1 MVEMSARAAKN
12 QMKAFGIGGKTS
24 SSIRSTLNKKRKPS
38 PKKDVKE
45 AAGVP
50 SAKRAL
56 GTWRV

>member
-1 MVEMSARAAKN
+1 MSARAAKT

-24 SSIRSTLNKKRKPS
+24 FSTKSRLDKKRKPS
-38 PKKDVKE
+38 SKKDVKE

>member
-1 MVEMSARAAKN
+1 MSARAAKN

-24 SSIRSTLNKKRKPS
+24 FSNRSRLDKKRKTS
-38 PKKDVKE
+38 LKKDVKK

-56 GTWRV
+56 GT